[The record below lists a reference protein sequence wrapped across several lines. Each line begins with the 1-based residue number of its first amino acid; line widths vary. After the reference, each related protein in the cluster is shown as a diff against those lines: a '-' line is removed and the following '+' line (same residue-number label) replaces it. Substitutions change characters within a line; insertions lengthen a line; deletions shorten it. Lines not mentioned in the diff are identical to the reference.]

1 MEEKDIIKIWKKGF
15 DKSYNDKPITM
26 ETIENIVKLRSGKV
40 ARNIKW
46 NLYFSLAFYIGGIFL
61 TAYTSVLYKSHL
73 YLKWVLPACFFILIM
88 LLIQNIFLLKN
99 YKELKSLD
107 ISLRERVSGI
117 IRYFRGTYS
126 LWQLFYPLGV
136 IILTVCVT
144 LLVDYQNGIFRI
156 NHPFEFLAV
165 LVIMYAFIYFPL
177 QYTRNVYLEDLEN
190 CLKNMDEQEYSSIE
204 KTVRKHRIFMIL
216 FVIGLGLLVLGG
228 FVAWFLFANQHN

>member
-26 ETIENIVKLRSGKV
+26 ETIENIVKLRSGKA

-61 TAYTSVLYKSHL
+61 TAVTSILYKSHL
-73 YLKWVLPACFFILIM
+73 YLKWVLPVCFLILIV

-107 ISLRERVSGI
+107 INLRERVSGI
-117 IRYFRGTYS
+117 IRYYRGAYS
-126 LWQLFYPLGV
+126 LWQLLYPLGV
-136 IILTVCVT
+136 IILTFCVT

-156 NHPFEFLAV
+156 NHPFEFVAV
-165 LVIMYAFIYFPL
+165 MVIMYAFIYFPL

-204 KTVRKHRIFMIL
+204 KTVRKLRIFMML
-216 FVIGLGLLVLGG
+216 FTIGLGLLVLGG
-228 FVAWFLFANQHN
+228 FVAWFLFTKK